1 MAKQK
6 IKDTTNDCARENW
19 VCVKCSG
26 TVRHSSGKCKACA
39 NAYAAAYRVESR
51 EKMLVSQA
59 NYRMENRATAKA
71 RSQAWRDANKDHI
84 KEFFK
89 VRYEQ
94 NAEQLKAAARQRYQA
109 DPEKARK
116 AKAHERAAHPE
127 RQIAA
132 DARYRVKHADVLR
145 IRYSEK
151 RARRMKAPGTLSK
164 DLAKRLFSLQKGL
177 CPCCRQPLGTTYH
190 MDHIVPLIAG
200 GTNTDDNIQ
209 LLRNR
214 CNQQKSAKH
223 PIDFMQSRG
232 FLL

>member
-6 IKDTTNDCARENW
+6 VSDPGGSWA
-19 VCVKCSG
+19 CVKCSG
-26 TVRHSSGKCKACA
+26 TVRQPSGKCKACA
-39 NAYAAAYRVESR
+39 DAYAVSYRIANKERLAIEQAEYRANTRDKAIERSKAWR
-51 EKMLVSQA
+51 EA
-59 NYRMENRATAKA
+59 NSDYAKA
-71 RSQAWRDANKDHI
+71 AAKA
-84 KEFFK
+84 K
-89 VRYEQ
+89 YMQ
-94 NAEQLKAAARQRYQA
+94 NAEALKAKARQRYQA
-109 DPEKARK
+109 DPERMRK
-116 AKAHERAAHPE
+116 AKAQERATHPE

-151 RARRMKAPGTLSK
+151 RARRMSAPGSLSK
-164 DLAKRLFSLQKGL
+164 DLAKRLFSLQKGM

>member
-1 MAKQK
+1 MAKPNQK
-6 IKDTTNDCARENW
+6 ISDPNESWA
-19 VCVKCSG
+19 CVKCNG
-26 TVRHSSGKCKACA
+26 TVRQPSGKCKACA
-39 NAYAAAYRVESR
+39 NAYATAYREANKEKVAQGLADYR
-51 EKMLVSQA
+51 EKNRDKAIAISKAWREA
-59 NYRMENRATAKA
+59 NGDYAKA
-71 RSQAWRDANKDHI
+71 SAKAKY
-84 KEFFK
+84 K
-89 VRYEQ
+89 Q
-94 NAEQLKAAARQRYQA
+94 NAEELKAKARQRYHA
-109 DPEKARK
+109 DPERMRK
-116 AKAHERAAHPE
+116 AKAQERAAHPE
-127 RQIAA
+127 RQVAA

-151 RARRMKAPGTLSK
+151 RARRMSAPGSLSK
-164 DLAKRLFSLQKGL
+164 GLAKRLFSLQKGL